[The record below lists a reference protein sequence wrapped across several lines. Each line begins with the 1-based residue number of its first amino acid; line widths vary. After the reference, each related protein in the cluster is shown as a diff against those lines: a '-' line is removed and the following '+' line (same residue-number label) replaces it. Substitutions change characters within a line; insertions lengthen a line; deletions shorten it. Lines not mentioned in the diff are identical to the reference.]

1 MTFFLRTL
9 RSVIKYPLII
19 LLLTIGLLIAVVLF
33 PVMSLRFRGGVAS
46 FWHRSLLF
54 VLRVRVIPEERVLWR
69 DCRFMVGNHV
79 SWLDIP
85 VLSSMGSVR
94 FLSKSEVRS
103 WPVIGFLSHMTGTV
117 FINRSSRSALR
128 DVNRKI
134 GLIAQSGGAVFV
146 FPEGTTTRGTG
157 TQPFHASVFQA
168 AIDSHVN
175 VNPVLIQ
182 YLDPSGAV
190 TQLAAYVDDM
200 SLLTSLDHIICSPGL
215 RVRLVVFDSLEFK
228 NQSRQQLAERS
239 RDLIQL
245 ELIQ

>member
-1 MTFFLRTL
+1 MTFLLRTL
-9 RSVIKYPLII
+9 RRVIKYPLII
-19 LLLTIGLLIAVVLF
+19 LLLTIGLFITVVLF

-54 VLRVRVIPEERVLWR
+54 VLCVRVISEERVLWR

-128 DVNRKI
+128 DVNREI
-134 GLIAQSGGAVFV
+134 GLIAQSGGSVFV

-182 YLDPSGAV
+182 YLDLSGAA
-190 TQLAAYVDDM
+190 TQLAAYVDEM
-200 SLLTSLDHIICSPGL
+200 SLLTSLDRIICSSGL
-215 RVRLVVFDSLEFK
+215 TVRLVVFDSLEFQ

-239 RDLIQL
+239 RDLIQS

>member
-1 MTFFLRTL
+1 VTFLLRTL
-9 RSVIKYPLII
+9 RRVIKYPLII
-19 LLLTIGLLIAVVLF
+19 LLLTIGLFISVALF
-33 PVMSLRFRGGVAS
+33 PVMSLRLRGGVAS

-54 VLRVRVIPEERVLWR
+54 VLCVRVISEERVLWR

-128 DVNRKI
+128 DVNREI
-134 GLIAQSGGAVFV
+134 GLIAQSGGSVFV

-182 YLDPSGAV
+182 YLDLSGAV

-200 SLLTSLDHIICSPGL
+200 NLLTSLDHIICSSGL
-215 RVRLVVFDSLEFK
+215 QVRLVVFDSLGFQ

-239 RDLIQL
+239 RDLIQS

>member
-1 MTFFLRTL
+1 MTFLLRTL
-9 RSVIKYPLII
+9 RRVIKYPLII
-19 LLLTIGLLIAVVLF
+19 LLLTIGLFIAVALF

-46 FWHRSLLF
+46 FWHRSLLLI
-54 VLRVRVIPEERVLWR
+54 LRVRVISEERALWR

-128 DVNRKI
+128 DVNREI
-134 GLIAQSGGAVFV
+134 GLIAQSGGSVFV

-182 YLDPSGAV
+182 YLDLSGAA
-190 TQLAAYVDDM
+190 TQLAAYVDEM
-200 SLLTSLDHIICSPGL
+200 SLLTSLDRIICSSGL
-215 RVRLVVFDSLEFK
+215 RVRLVVFDSLEFQ

-239 RDLIQL
+239 RDLIQS

>member
-1 MTFFLRTL
+1 VIFLLRTL
-9 RSVIKYPLII
+9 RRVIKYPLII
-19 LLLTIGLLIAVVLF
+19 LLLTIGLFIAVVLF

-46 FWHRSLLF
+46 FWHRSLLL

-128 DVNRKI
+128 NVNREI
-134 GLIAQSGGAVFV
+134 GLIAQSGGSVFV
-146 FPEGTTTRGTG
+146 FPEGTTTRGAD

-182 YLDPSGAV
+182 YLDLSGAA

-215 RVRLVVFDSLEFK
+215 QARLVVFDSLDFQ
-228 NQSRQQLAERS
+228 NQGRQQLAERS
-239 RDLIQL
+239 RDLIQS

>member
-1 MTFFLRTL
+1 VTFLLRTL
-9 RSVIKYPLII
+9 RRVIKYPLII
-19 LLLTIGLLIAVVLF
+19 LLLTIGLFITVVLF
-33 PVMSLRFRGGVAS
+33 PVMSLRFRGRIAS
-46 FWHRSLLF
+46 FWHRSLLLI
-54 VLRVRVIPEERVLWR
+54 LRVRVIPEERVFWR

-128 DVNRKI
+128 GVNREI
-134 GLIAQSGGAVFV
+134 GLIAQSGGSVFV

-182 YLDPSGAV
+182 YLDLSGAA
-190 TQLAAYVDDM
+190 TQLAAYVDEM
-200 SLLTSLDHIICSPGL
+200 SLLTSLDRIICSSGL
-215 RVRLVVFDSLEFK
+215 RVRLVVFDSLKFQ

-239 RDLIQL
+239 RDLIQS

>member
-9 RSVIKYPLII
+9 RRVIKYPLII
-19 LLLTIGLLIAVVLF
+19 FLLTIGLFIAVALF

-46 FWHRSLLF
+46 FWHRSLLLI
-54 VLRVRVIPEERVLWR
+54 LRVRVISEERVLWR

-128 DVNRKI
+128 DVNREI
-134 GLIAQSGGAVFV
+134 GLIVQSGGSVFV

-182 YLDPSGAV
+182 YLDLSGAA
-190 TQLAAYVDDM
+190 TQLAAYVDEM
-200 SLLTSLDHIICSPGL
+200 SLLTSLDRIICSSGL
-215 RVRLVVFDSLEFK
+215 RVRLVVFDSLKFQ

-239 RDLIQL
+239 RDLIQS

>member
-1 MTFFLRTL
+1 
-9 RSVIKYPLII
+9 
-19 LLLTIGLLIAVVLF
+19 
-33 PVMSLRFRGGVAS
+33 
-46 FWHRSLLF
+46 
-54 VLRVRVIPEERVLWR
+54 
-69 DCRFMVGNHV
+69 
-79 SWLDIP
+79 
-85 VLSSMGSVR
+85 
-94 FLSKSEVRS
+94 
-103 WPVIGFLSHMTGTV
+103 MTGTV

-128 DVNRKI
+128 DVNQEI
-134 GLIAQSGGAVFV
+134 GLIAQSGGSVFV

-215 RVRLVVFDSLEFK
+215 SVRLVVFDSLEFK
-228 NQSRQQLAERS
+228 NQNRQQLAERS
-239 RDLIQL
+239 RDLIQS

>member
-1 MTFFLRTL
+1 MTFLLRTL
-9 RSVIKYPLII
+9 RRVIKYPLII
-19 LLLTIGLLIAVVLF
+19 LLLTIGLFIAVVLF
-33 PVMSLRFRGGVAS
+33 PVMSLRFRGRIAS
-46 FWHRSLLF
+46 FWHRSLLLI
-54 VLRVRVIPEERVLWR
+54 LRVRVIPEERMFLR

-128 DVNRKI
+128 DVNQEI
-134 GLIAQSGGAVFV
+134 GLIAQSGGSVFV

-182 YLDPSGAV
+182 YLDLSGAV

-215 RVRLVVFDSLEFK
+215 RVRLVVFDALEFK

-239 RDLIQL
+239 RDLIQS

>member
-1 MTFFLRTL
+1 MTVLLRTL
-9 RSVIKYPLII
+9 RRVVKYPLVI
-19 LLLTIGLLIAVVLF
+19 LLLAIGLFITLAMF
-33 PVMSLRFRGGVAS
+33 PVMSMRVRGGIAS
-46 FWHRSLLF
+46 LWHCSLLL

-69 DCRFMVGNHV
+69 DCRFLVGNHV

-85 VLSSMGSVR
+85 VLSSMGAVR

-103 WPVIGFLSHMTGTV
+103 WPVIGFLSRMTGTV
-117 FINRSSRSALR
+117 FIKRSSLSALR
-128 DVNRKI
+128 DVNREI
-134 GLIAQSGGAVFV
+134 GLIVQAGGSVFV
-146 FPEGTTTRGTG
+146 FPEGTTTRGAD

-182 YLDPSGAV
+182 YLDLSGAV

-200 SLLTSLDHIICSPGL
+200 NLLTSLDHIICSSGL
-215 RVRLVVFDSLEFK
+215 QVRLVVFDSLGFQ

-239 RDLIQL
+239 RDLIQSGL
-245 ELIQ
+245 TQ

>member
-1 MTFFLRTL
+1 
-9 RSVIKYPLII
+9 
-19 LLLTIGLLIAVVLF
+19 
-33 PVMSLRFRGGVAS
+33 
-46 FWHRSLLF
+46 
-54 VLRVRVIPEERVLWR
+54 
-69 DCRFMVGNHV
+69 
-79 SWLDIP
+79 
-85 VLSSMGSVR
+85 
-94 FLSKSEVRS
+94 
-103 WPVIGFLSHMTGTV
+103 MTGTV

-128 DVNRKI
+128 DVNREI
-134 GLIAQSGGAVFV
+134 GLIAQSGGSVFV

-215 RVRLVVFDSLEFK
+215 RVRLVVFDSLKFQ

-239 RDLIQL
+239 RDLIQS

>member
-1 MTFFLRTL
+1 VTFLLRTL
-9 RSVIKYPLII
+9 RRVIKYPLII
-19 LLLTIGLLIAVVLF
+19 LLLTIGLFITVVLF
-33 PVMSLRFRGGVAS
+33 PVMSLRFRGRIAS
-46 FWHRSLLF
+46 FWHRSLLLI
-54 VLRVRVIPEERVLWR
+54 LRVRVIPEERVFWR

-128 DVNRKI
+128 DVNREI
-134 GLIAQSGGAVFV
+134 GLIAQSGGPVFV

-182 YLDPSGAV
+182 YLDLSGAA

-239 RDLIQL
+239 RDFIQS